1 MQWEP
6 IQNNG
11 DLPLYEAV
19 YQRIKA
25 SIRNREL
32 SGRLPSKNQAAALL
46 QVSKVTVERAY
57 EQLKTEGYLRAK
69 PRSGF
74 FVAFTA
80 GQPPVARPAGPVPDR
95 EPAKP
100 EAEYDLSTYA
110 VSADAFPFA
119 TWSRLIRQV
128 LAGEGEKLLRSTPPK
143 GIRILREQ
151 IASYLQAYR
160 GIYAD
165 PEQVLVGAG
174 TEWMASLFIQLLGPR
189 QRFAIENPGYRKIW
203 RILAAHGM
211 EIVSIPMRNDG
222 IDLRELEQTR
232 PDVVHITPSHHFPL
246 GMVMPVQKRTAL
258 LALAESQDFYIIED
272 DYDSEF
278 RFRGRPIPALQ
289 GLDKADRVI
298 YINTFAKSLAPS
310 LRVSYMVL
318 PPPLLET
325 YEKNFAFYSCTVPGF
340 EQHVLARFMG
350 EGHFERHLNRMKA
363 VYKAKHDA
371 LVAALEQSA
380 LRDRLRLAGKNVGL
394 HFLLRLEG
402 RLSEKQMVD
411 RARQF
416 GIATAGLSEFYSQ
429 KRNVPK
435 NTVVIGFA
443 NLAAPKIPALVA
455 ALEKAWA

>member
-1 MQWEP
+1 MTDVG
-6 IQNNG
+6 N
-11 DLPLYEAV
+11 LPLYEAV

-25 SIRNREL
+25 AIRNREL
-32 SGRLPSKNQAAALL
+32 SGRLPSKNAAAALL

-57 EQLKTEGYLRAK
+57 EQLKAEGYLRSRA
-69 PRSGF
+69 RSGF

-80 GQPPVARPAGPVPDR
+80 GLPPEPGHVLPPPCGAPARPEV
-95 EPAKP
+95 EH
-100 EAEYDLSTYA
+100 DLSTYA

-119 TWSRLIRQV
+119 TWSRLIRKV
-128 LAGEGEKLLRSTPPK
+128 LSGEGEKLLRSTPPK
-143 GIRILREQ
+143 GIRALREQ

-189 QRFAIENPGYRKIW
+189 QRFAIENPGYRKVW
-203 RILAAHGM
+203 RMLAAHGM
-211 EIVSIPMRNDG
+211 DMVSIPMRSDG
-222 IDLRELEQTR
+222 IDLSELERHR

-246 GMVMPVQKRTAL
+246 GMVMPIAKRTAL
-258 LALAESQDFYIIED
+258 LAMAENMDFHIIED

-318 PPPLLET
+318 PPPLLAT
-325 YEKNFAFYSCTVPGF
+325 YERDFAFYSCTVPGF

-350 EGHFERHLNRMKA
+350 EGHFERHLNRMRT

-371 LVAALEQSA
+371 LVTALEQSA
-380 LRDRLRLAGKNVGL
+380 LRNRLRLTGKNVGL

-402 RLSEKQMVD
+402 RLNERQMVE
-411 RARQF
+411 RARQE
-416 GIATAGLSEFYSQ
+416 GVAIAGLSEFYSQ

-443 NLAAPKIPALVA
+443 DLATPKIPALVA